1 MPDSAQQ
8 LQRIYLAGFELQT
21 FERYP
26 KCIGVVR
33 DNCVALLVPGV
44 DGLQILGTP
53 GWRMGEVMGVLT
65 EREGRKVFQA
75 KSDIVEA
82 TPERLAL
89 LLADS
94 DRPIQVLVAGKAHP
108 ADEDGKDMIQLVVDF
123 ARSLGAKAIVKG
135 LRAIS
140 DFEYELEM
148 NQLNRRQDPEIESV
162 YLMASAQY
170 SFLSSSGVKELAV
183 FGGRIDDLVPDGVV
197 RRLQEELRR

>member
-1 MPDSAQQ
+1 MPDAAQQ

-75 KSDIVEA
+75 KTEIVEA

-89 LLADS
+89 LQ
-94 DRPIQVLVAGKAHP
+94 R
-108 ADEDGKDMIQLVVDF
+108 F
-123 ARSLGAKAIVKG
+123 
-135 LRAIS
+135 
-140 DFEYELEM
+140 
-148 NQLNRRQDPEIESV
+148 RQD
-162 YLMASAQY
+162 LAASM
-170 SFLSSSGVKELAV
+170 SGEMS
-183 FGGRIDDLVPDGVV
+183 DP
-197 RRLQEELRR
+197 